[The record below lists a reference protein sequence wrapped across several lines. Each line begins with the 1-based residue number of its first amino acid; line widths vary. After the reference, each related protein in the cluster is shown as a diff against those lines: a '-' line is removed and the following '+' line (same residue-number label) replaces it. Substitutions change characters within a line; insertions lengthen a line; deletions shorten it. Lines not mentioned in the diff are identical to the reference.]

1 MRILVSIDIKGIF
14 IKLLQLLDIP
24 VVGLH
29 TLLYI
34 FFLVLRVLPETG
46 LDRWCGCWPECR
58 VVSGDET
65 QMSPLQLSLRAQQ
78 PMPEIFH
85 GFCLSHFLGSASFCS
100 RLGFQNNDW
109 KLQGELFGIPA
120 PWNAGCSGAKSISRG
135 DRLGAVFKYFT
146 SGAEKSLSC
155 PMKHFWICSRSNPN
169 VSCFT
174 CNL

>member
-46 LDRWCGCWPECR
+46 LDRWCGCWSERR

-85 GFCLSHFLGSASFCS
+85 GFGLSQFLGSASSCS

-120 PWNAGCSGAKSISRG
+120 RWNAGCSGAKSFSRG
-135 DRLGAVFKYFT
+135 DRLRVVFKYFI

-155 PMKHFWICSRSNPN
+155 LMKHFWICSRSNPK